1 MQAAF
6 LIRTL
11 ARRGLLSPG
20 RPDRVARQLNALRRW
35 GFTLTGEMRSAAA
48 RDPRRVAV
56 IDETRS
62 VTYGELAMNAR
73 RLANGLRAGY
83 GLAEGDRLG
92 LLCRN
97 SVSMFES
104 MLAAG
109 MIGADVV
116 LVNTGLG
123 PGQLENVLHN
133 QQVSVLIH
141 DDEFFEMVSAVPPSV
156 ARVSADGDAGRE
168 TPTVAG
174 LIERSP
180 DDDGPPPEQTGRTI
194 VLTSGTTG
202 TPKGA
207 RRPIPPSFSP
217 LAAVISRIPMSV
229 GERIFIAAPL
239 FHTWGYAGLQIALA
253 LRATVVLRRR
263 FEPMDTLAAIHEH
276 QCTALLA
283 VPVMLQR
290 MLDASQ
296 GRRIHTPLRV
306 VATSGSAMPAP
317 VVLRFMDVFG
327 DVLYNLYGSTEASWA
342 SIATPDELRAD
353 PTCAGRSP
361 VGTKVLILDP
371 NGNPLPPQKVGR
383 IFVGNDMLFEG
394 YTDGGNKEWRNG
406 LIATGDIGRVS
417 PEGLVYVDGREDDM
431 VICGGENVYPSAVE
445 NAIAELPQVRDVAV
459 VGVPDR
465 VYGQRLA
472 AWIVLYQ
479 GEQLDSEGVREYV
492 RRTAARFSVPRDVH
506 FVAELPRNATG
517 KIMRRYLAPSAPTS
531 PAPAGPAQAGPAPM
545 RQAPTHQPPT
555 HQPPT
560 SPRSSYRAPMSPP
573 PRQPDPR
580 SAADSNDVTMHLPR
594 IED

>member
-1 MQAAF
+1 
-6 LIRTL
+6 
-11 ARRGLLSPG
+11 
-20 RPDRVARQLNALRRW
+20 
-35 GFTLTGEMRSAAA
+35 MRSAAA

-62 VTYGELAMNAR
+62 LTYSELATRAR
-73 RLANGLRAGY
+73 RLSNGLRAGY
-83 GLAEGDRLG
+83 GLLPGDRLG

-97 SVSMFES
+97 SAAMFES

-123 PGQLENVLHN
+123 PGQLETVLHN
-133 QQVSVLIH
+133 QQVRVLIH
-141 DDEFFEMVSAVPPSV
+141 DDEFFEMVSAMPPAV
-156 ARVSADGDAGRE
+156 ARISTDGDAGRA

-174 LIERSP
+174 LIEGSP
-180 DDDGPPPEQTGRTI
+180 NDELPPPPQPGRTI

-217 LAAVISRIPMSV
+217 LASVISRIPMSV
-229 GERIFIAAPL
+229 GERIFIAAPM

-263 FEPMDTLAAIHEH
+263 FDPAETLAAVD
-276 QCTALLA
+276 QYKCTSLLA

-290 MLDASQ
+290 MLDAAH
-296 GRRIHTPLRV
+296 GRRVPTPLRV
-306 VATSGSAMPAP
+306 VASSGSGIPAP
-317 VVLRFMDVFG
+317 MVLRFMDVFG

-342 SIATPDELRAD
+342 SIATPEELRTD
-353 PTCAGRSP
+353 PTCAGRPP
-361 VGTKVLILDP
+361 VGTRVLILDP
-371 NGNPLPPQKVGR
+371 GGNPMPPHHVGR
-383 IFVGNDMLFEG
+383 VFVGNDMLFEG
-394 YTDGGNKEWRNG
+394 YTDGGNKEWRDG

-417 PEGLVYVDGREDDM
+417 PDGLVYVDGREDDM

-445 NAIAELPQVRDVAV
+445 NTIAELPQVRDVAV
-459 VGVPDR
+459 VGVSDR

-472 AWIVLYQ
+472 AWIVLYP
-479 GEQLDSEGVREYV
+479 GEQLDTEGVREYV
-492 RRTAARFSVPRDVH
+492 RRAMARFSVPRDVY

-517 KIMRRYLAPSAPTS
+517 KIMRRYLNTRP
-531 PAPAGPAQAGPAPM
+531 PAPASPLPTQGPLPTQA
-545 RQAPTHQPPT
+545 
-555 HQPPT
+555 
-560 SPRSSYRAPMSPP
+560 S
-573 PRQPDPR
+573 PR

-594 IED
+594 IRD